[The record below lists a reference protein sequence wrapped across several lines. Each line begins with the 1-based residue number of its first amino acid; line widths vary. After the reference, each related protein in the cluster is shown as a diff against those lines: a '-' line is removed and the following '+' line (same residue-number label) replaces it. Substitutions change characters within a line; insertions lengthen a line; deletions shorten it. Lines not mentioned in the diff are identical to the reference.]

1 MIFVT
6 GGTGILGSYLLLEL
20 VKRNEK
26 IVAVKRKTSNTEKVF
41 SLFKRFNQEKL
52 YENIDWIEGDLSDYE
67 FLQSVLNRTEIIYH
81 CAAMVSYDERQRN
94 ALFETNVE
102 ITKILLNVA
111 LEANVKAFCHVSSI
125 AVFDEKNDEKIIT
138 EKSEWNKELNHSS
151 YAESK
156 FLSEMEV
163 WRAYQEGL
171 NAIIVNPGIILGST
185 DFSQSSG
192 TLFNIHH
199 SAFSFATS
207 GNAAF
212 VDAQDVAYCM
222 VELNEKKCFGE
233 RFIVISESK
242 SYQEIANT
250 LRKLYHKKPSFFI
263 SDIGL
268 KIAVVFAK
276 LLKFFIPKLNELN
289 WATYEALTSKSTL
302 SNAKVKEKLNF
313 EFISVE
319 KSLKENAKY
328 FLATNK
334 T

>member
-1 MIFVT
+1 MVFVT

-20 VKRNEK
+20 AKRNEK
-26 IVAVKRKTSNTEKVF
+26 VVAVKRKTSNTEKVF
-41 SLFKRFNQEKL
+41 SLFKRYNQEAL
-52 YENIDWIEGDLSDYE
+52 YENIDWIEGDLKEYE
-67 FLQSVLNRTEIIYH
+67 FLQSILNRTEVVYH

-94 ALFETNVE
+94 AMFETNIE

-111 LEANVKAFCHVSSI
+111 QECKVKAFCFVSSV
-125 AVFDEKNDEKIIT
+125 AVFDENNYKKIIT

-207 GNAAF
+207 GNASF
-212 VDAQDVAYCM
+212 VDAKDVAFCM
-222 VELNEKKCFGE
+222 VELTEKKCFGE
-233 RFIVISESK
+233 RFILISQSK
-242 SYQEIANT
+242 TYQEIANT

-263 SDIGL
+263 ADIGL
-268 KIAVVFAK
+268 KIAVVLAK

-302 SNAKVKEKLNF
+302 SNTKVKEKLNF

-319 KSLKENAKY
+319 KSLQENAEY

-334 T
+334 M